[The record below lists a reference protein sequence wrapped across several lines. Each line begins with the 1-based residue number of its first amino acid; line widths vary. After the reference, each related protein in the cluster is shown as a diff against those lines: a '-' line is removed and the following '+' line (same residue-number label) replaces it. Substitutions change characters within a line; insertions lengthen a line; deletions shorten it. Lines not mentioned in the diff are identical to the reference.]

1 MTFPLKLAFTLL
13 AAGALLAACSSPKSA
28 LFADDAPARQSD
40 PAPQVQVLT
49 GEVLVVDGRHVRL
62 ANITTPQAS
71 PGAHCVAEALGAR
84 QARLRMVELA
94 QRVQRVVITPN
105 GRHDDYDRIEANVL
119 FDGADPG
126 QVLVDEGLAMPADG
140 SKPDWCGPVSD
151 ASAGGRHIAMLSLP
165 GS

>member
-1 MTFPLKLAFTLL
+1 MTIPLKLAFAVL
-13 AAGALLAACSSPKSA
+13 AAGVLLGACSSPKSA
-28 LFADDAPARQSD
+28 LFADSAPARQSD

-49 GEVLVVDGRHVRL
+49 GEVVVVDGRHIRL
-62 ANITTPQAS
+62 ANIATPQAS

-84 QARLRMVELA
+84 QARLRMAELA
-94 QRVQRVVITPN
+94 QRVQRVVITPT
-105 GRHDDYDRIEANVL
+105 GQLDDYDRIEAKVL

-126 QVLVDEGLAMPADG
+126 QVLVDEGLAVPADG
-140 SKPDWCGPVSD
+140 SKPDWCGPLSD

>member
-1 MTFPLKLAFTLL
+1 MTVPLKLAFAVTI
-13 AAGALLAACSSPKSA
+13 AAALLTACSSPKSA
-28 LFADDAPARQSD
+28 LFADNTPARQSD

-49 GEVLVVDGRHVRL
+49 GEVLVVDGRYVRL

-71 PGAHCVAEALGAR
+71 PSAHCVAEALGAR

-94 QRVQRVVITPN
+94 QRVQRVVITPT
-105 GRHDDYDRIEANVL
+105 GRQDDYNRIEADVL

-126 QVLVDEGLAMPADG
+126 QVLIDEGLAIPADG
-140 SKPDWCGPVSD
+140 SKTDWCGPVSD

>member
-1 MTFPLKLAFTLL
+1 MTIPLKLSFAVI

-28 LFADDAPARQSD
+28 LFADGGLARQSD

-49 GEVLVVDGRHVRL
+49 GEVLVIDGRHVRL

-71 PGAHCVAEALGAR
+71 PSAHCVAEALGAR
-84 QARLRMVELA
+84 QARLRMAELA
-94 QRVQRVVITPN
+94 QRAQRVIVTPT
-105 GRHDDYDRIEANVL
+105 GRRDDYDRVEANVL